1 MYVPVAA
8 HAYGRY
14 QEIAASSVLTAIII
28 VLVNSKQLWQKM
40 RMNSRLRQPHKRKP
54 MSYWLILITLVVL
67 AAGCQAATNNALLIP
82 TVGPTTTETQ
92 LAGFDPTDPEIVFG
106 GSLETSPLFQPV
118 QPELLVSV
126 SSLADLPG
134 NVATREIAADFEA
147 HLVGG
152 DTFTLAEQKGTA
164 VLIIPTA
171 LGCAE
176 CVTNLRNLADV
187 YPDYRGRGLKVLVL
201 DLVVGDAPDVWQR
214 FADYL
219 AEPDIIWSVAASPQF
234 AVDYDILNLGT
245 VLLVDASGN
254 LVFRNENPL
263 SADSFRQLLDLA
275 TATTVNTPR
284 IHAGETIP
292 LPVDTPIPSPTPVPR
307 PSATPEPRGFA
318 DLPGNMAAGETAVD
332 FTIRD
337 MNDAIF
343 NLSDRQGSYVLLLPT
358 VPGCGEC
365 MIHLNMLDA
374 VYPDYQGKGVDVIL
388 LNLSPDDSDYWAFL
402 AAQFS
407 QMDYTWGTAVS
418 ESFVLDYEITTL
430 GTIILVD
437 PAGHIVF
444 RSDDLLSQAHFRQ
457 LFERA
462 MGTQPTGGF

>member
-1 MYVPVAA
+1 MPVPVVA
-8 HAYGRY
+8 HDYGRY
-14 QEIAASSVLTAIII
+14 PEIAAFSVPMATIT
-28 VLVNSKQLWQKM
+28 VSVNSKRLWQRM
-40 RMNSRLRQPHKRKP
+40 RMNSRLRLSHKRKP
-54 MSYWLILITLVVL
+54 MSYWLILVTLVVL
-67 AAGCQAATNNALLIP
+67 AVGCQTATNNALPIP
-82 TVGPTTTETQ
+82 TVIPTTTGTP

-106 GSLETSPLFQPV
+106 DGLETSPLFQPV

-134 NVATREIAADFEA
+134 NIATGEIAADFEA

-152 DTFTLAEQKGTA
+152 DTFTLAEQRGTT

-187 YPDYRGRGLKVLVL
+187 YPDYRGRGLRVLVL

-219 AEPDIIWSVAASPQF
+219 TEPDILWSVAASPQF

-245 VLLVDASGN
+245 VLLVDAAGN
-254 LVFRNENPL
+254 LAFRNENPL
-263 SADSFRQLLDLA
+263 SADGFRQLLDLA
-275 TATTVNTPR
+275 TATTANTPH
-284 IHAGETIP
+284 IDTVDISP
-292 LPVDTPIPSPTPVPR
+292 LPTHTPPSPTPVPR
-307 PSATPEPRGFA
+307 SSATPEPGGFA

-337 MNDAIF
+337 MNDETF
-343 NLSDRQGSYVLLLPT
+343 NLSDRLGNYVLLLPT
-358 VPGCGEC
+358 APDCGEC

-374 VYPDYQGKGVDVIL
+374 VYPDYQGKGVQVIL
-388 LNLSPDDSDYWAFL
+388 LNLYPDDSDYWAFL

-437 PAGHIVF
+437 PAGHVVF
-444 RSDDLLSQAHFRQ
+444 RSNDLLSQAHFRQ

-462 MGTQPTGGF
+462 MDT